1 MRNLLYILKELLED
15 DKIIKVTINPTKFAD
30 YLLRSHNIRLQ
41 SSLDIRHMAMMTGSA
56 VGLFEMMCETYLGNY
71 YAEWKVPS
79 SWANE
84 KLKDKELEFAAR
96 DSHQAIELFKFF
108 HLKFLQNSPPERI
121 STDIMTIVKEYL
133 NTNYTARFFAK

>member
-1 MRNLLYILKELLED
+1 
-15 DKIIKVTINPTKFAD
+15 
-30 YLLRSHNIRLQ
+30 
-41 SSLDIRHMAMMTGSA
+41 
-56 VGLFEMMCETYLGNY
+56 MMCETYLGNY

-121 STDIMTIVKEYL
+121 PTDIMTIVKEYL
-133 NTNYTARFFAK
+133 NTNYTTRFFAK